1 MRWAS
6 ILSTALLVAGASAV
20 PHVGKHRRVS
30 ASPSAGSD
38 PSYWLADIKHQG
50 LAPAAGSDY
59 KVFRNVKDY
68 GATGK

>member
-20 PHVGKHRRVS
+20 PHVGKHRRISS
-30 ASPSAGSD
+30 ASAADSD
-38 PSYWLADIKHQG
+38 PAYWLADIKHQG
-50 LAPAAGSDY
+50 LAPAAASGY
-59 KVFRNVKDY
+59 KVFRNVMDY